1 MLPSRGKK
9 IYIYILLL
17 KRQSGARSSS
27 LELDS
32 KFGDGYFPLNH
43 SDFQNNLQYVL
54 CKKDIFKML
63 QISQENVCNRD
74 SF

>member
-32 KFGDGYFPLNH
+32 KFCDGYFPLNH